1 MIEQGATI
9 KLIKLIGATN
19 TWVARVVCGLTIIM
33 TATICYEVVCRYFL
47 NAPTDW
53 SNELNQY
60 LLCGMSMLGG
70 GYCLLQDQHVR
81 VDVMYMRFSARRR
94 AIVELCTWWLLILFC
109 LVMAVWGG
117 ELALDSLIKDKRSMS
132 ILEMPLFPSMAMVP
146 LGAFLVLMQGVARI
160 LSNILILKA
169 GKAREAEIVAALKT
183 GKSLFE

>member
-1 MIEQGATI
+1 MVEQGATI
-9 KLIKLIGATN
+9 RLIKLIGAAN

-60 LLCGMSMLGG
+60 LLRGMSMLGG

-81 VDVMYMRFSARRR
+81 VDVVYMRLSVRRR
-94 AIVELCTWWLLILFC
+94 AVVELCSWWLLILFC
-109 LVMAVWGG
+109 LVMAIWGG
-117 ELALDSLIKDKRSMS
+117 ELSWEALVKDKRSMS
-132 ILEMPLFPSMAMVP
+132 ILETPLFPSMVMVP

-160 LSNILILKA
+160 LGNILILKA
-169 GKAREAEIVAALKT
+169 GKQRQDELIAALGT
-183 GKSLFE
+183 GHSLFE